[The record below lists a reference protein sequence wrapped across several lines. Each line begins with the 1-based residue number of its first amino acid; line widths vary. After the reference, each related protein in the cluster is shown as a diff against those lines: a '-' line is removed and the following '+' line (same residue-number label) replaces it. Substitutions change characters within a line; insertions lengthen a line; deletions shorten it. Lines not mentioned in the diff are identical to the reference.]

1 MNPKEIMLTA
11 AKALDGKKAQDLR
24 VLAIGDLS
32 ILADYF
38 VLATGTSTTQVKAL
52 ADEVDY
58 QLSRQGVEPARR
70 EGYGSAAWILLDY
83 GSVVVHVFQPESRE
97 FYNLDKLWSD
107 GKPVDV
113 AGLLKGEEAE

>member
-58 QLSRQGVEPARR
+58 QLSQQGVEPARR

-97 FYNLDKLWSD
+97 LYNLDKLWSD

-113 AGLLKGEEAE
+113 AGLLKGEKAE

>member
-70 EGYGSAAWILLDY
+70 EGYGSAAWLLLDY

>member
-1 MNPKEIMLTA
+1 MNPKEIMLCA
-11 AKALDGKKAQDLR
+11 AKALDAKKAQDLR
-24 VLAIGDLS
+24 VIEIGDLS

-58 QLSRQGVEPARR
+58 QLSERGVEPARR

-83 GSVVVHVFQPESRE
+83 GDIIVHIFDKENRL
-97 FYNLDKLWSD
+97 FYNLERIWRYGMAIDPESLS
-107 GKPVDV
+107 
-113 AGLLKGEEAE
+113 